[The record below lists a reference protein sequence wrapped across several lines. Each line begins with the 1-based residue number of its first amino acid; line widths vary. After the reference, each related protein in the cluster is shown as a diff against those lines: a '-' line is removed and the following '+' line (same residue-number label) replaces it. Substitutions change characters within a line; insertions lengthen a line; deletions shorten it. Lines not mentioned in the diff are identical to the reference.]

1 MTNSKFTFTRGK
13 LRDLPWPR
21 AGWNYFYDDMQ
32 RGLALGVSAT
42 GTKSFLVYRKFQG
55 LPVRVT
61 LGQFDAAM
69 PDTHD
74 LQDRAEPL
82 DLLGNKAALNV
93 RKARKLATAVNA
105 SLDRGVNPA
114 VEKRRRRQELRQE
127 LTLGGLFEKYR
138 DHLVSEG
145 KKGVPGVVWYFQRY
159 LGSLPEGS
167 RKKHGR
173 KSTKAEGSV
182 NWQRRPLSA
191 LQRTDASR
199 LRLALAKH
207 ISPTTANRV
216 MELLK
221 AIYNFGLEEDPP
233 LFSGTN
239 PAAKL
244 PMFKLQPRKRRIRPH
259 EARKFFEVLDSE
271 PDGDFKDYVYL
282 SICTGARR
290 GNLLQMRWD
299 EVSLDGASW
308 LVAGEKMKNGDPLD
322 IGLIPKAVEI
332 LRRRAENA
340 NGCPWV
346 FPGNTPKG
354 HAGPFR
360 VKWARF
366 IEKAEVPDL
375 RIHDLRR
382 TLGSWMSDTGSS
394 TVTTMRALGHKTIDA
409 ALVYQDLE
417 LGPVRDAMAVGFRGL
432 LKAAEP
438 EPEQANVIEMP
449 RKARRGKAKAGR

>member
-1 MTNSKFTFTRGK
+1 MTNRKFTFTRGK
-13 LRDLPWPR
+13 LRDLPSPR
-21 AGWNYFYDDMQ
+21 GGWRYYYDTEV
-32 RGLALGVSAT
+32 RGLALGVGAT
-42 GTKSFLVYRKFQG
+42 GEKSFRVNRKFQG
-55 LPVRVT
+55 IPVRVT
-61 LGQFDAAM
+61 LGLFDAAM

-74 LQDRAEPL
+74 LQDGAEPL
-82 DLLGNKAALNV
+82 DLLGNKPALNI

-114 VEKRRRRQELRQE
+114 VEKCRRRQQLRQE
-127 LTLGGLFEKYR
+127 LTLGDLFEHYR

-159 LGSLPEGS
+159 LGSVPDGE

-182 NWQRRPLSA
+182 NWQRRPLSTI
-191 LQRTDASR
+191 QRTDVSR
-199 LRLALAKH
+199 LRVALAKH

-216 MELLK
+216 MQLLK
-221 AIYNFGLEEDPP
+221 ATFNFALEEDPP

-239 PAAKL
+239 PARKL
-244 PMFKLQPRKRRIRPH
+244 PMFKLQERKRRIQPH
-259 EARKFFEVLDSE
+259 EARQFFEVLNAE

-290 GNLLQMRWD
+290 GNLLKMRWD

-332 LRRRAENA
+332 LRSRAENA

-346 FPGNTPKG
+346 FPGNTPEG

-360 VKWARF
+360 VKWERF
-366 IEKAEVPDL
+366 SDKAGVPDL

-409 ALVYQDLE
+409 ALAYQDLN

-438 EPEQANVIEMP
+438 EQANVIEMP
-449 RKARRGKAKAGR
+449 RKARGRGKAKAGR